1 MGFHLCYGDSGGKHF
16 TEPADTGLMVKIAN
30 ALSEN
35 SPRPIQWIHLPVPK
49 ERDDSA
55 FFAPLKKLALR
66 PETRLFL
73 GLVHPGDGIE
83 GTRRRMAMA
92 QRFVSEFGIATECGF
107 GRRPPETVPELLRIH
122 AEA

>member
-16 TEPADTGLMVKIAN
+16 KEPADTSLLVKIAN
-30 ALSEN
+30 ALAER
-35 SPRPIQWIHLPVPK
+35 SPRSIQWIHLPVPK

-55 FFAPLKKLALR
+55 YYAPLKNLRLR

-73 GLVHPGDGIE
+73 GLVHPADGIE

-92 QRFVSEFGIATECGF
+92 QRFVADFGIATECGF
-107 GRRPPETVPELLRIH
+107 GRRPPESIPELLRIH